1 MKLISGDHGVIEV
14 LYSDLIR
21 SVCLTTVQGMNWRIG
36 RETCFSNSGEM
47 MLAEAVEME
56 RRK

>member
-1 MKLISGDHGVIEV
+1 MRLISGDHGVIEV
-14 LYSDLIR
+14 LHSDLIR
-21 SVCLTTVQGMNWRIG
+21 FVCLTTVGGMNWRIG
-36 RETCFSNSGEM
+36 RETYFSNSGEM